1 MSDALSESGAAGHLT
16 QAFDT
21 GMLHVSLTRGDRM
34 RSSAY
39 DPKAAKQ
46 TVSLTINSDL
56 YAQAKR
62 FGINASQVA
71 EEALGQEVARRKAE
85 RLREE
90 VRRDLEALDA
100 YEAKHGSFAEMVRE
114 HYQPSDDDAP

>member
-1 MSDALSESGAAGHLT
+1 
-16 QAFDT
+16 
-21 GMLHVSLTRGDRM
+21 M
-34 RSSAY
+34 RSAAY

-62 FGINASQVA
+62 CGINASQIA
-71 EEALGQEVARRKAE
+71 EDALAHEVARRKAE

-90 VRRDLEALDA
+90 VRKDLEALDA

-114 HYQPSDDDAP
+114 HYQSADDDAP

>member
-1 MSDALSESGAAGHLT
+1 MPSP
-16 QAFDT
+16 
-21 GMLHVSLTRGDRM
+21 
-34 RSSAY
+34 AY

-62 FGINASQVA
+62 CGINASQVA
-71 EEALGQEVARRKAE
+71 EEALAHEVARREAE

-90 VRRDLEALDA
+90 VRKDLEALDA
-100 YEAKHGSFAEMVRE
+100 YESKHGSFAEMVRD
-114 HYQPSDDDAP
+114 HYQPADDDAS